1 MKPEDSSSSPK
12 TYAGH
17 RVDEHSRVVL
27 RFISDVARRAHGAPA
42 ADAHRAESVE
52 HESPRDDRGGRRR
65 RGFRYERIRLVLVPD
80 GERPRVLAAAGDGER
95 ARAIH
100 DQRAARVHV
109 DGRHVEHVR
118 RGVGGAGSTRTDPP
132 PRTERNPEPAGP
144 PSTLKP
150 PATRMDL
157 SATETEGD
165 TIHSVEEAAEREE
178 DFFVGRKDGR
188 DRSALAEPP
197 WSRCASPV
205 NATLSETS
213 KWTTPPPPG
222 ASPPPPS
229 PPRSPRA
236 NQPLEPAF

>member
-1 MKPEDSSSSPK
+1 MSDPASSPRPV
-12 TYAGH
+12 T
-17 RVDEHSRVVL
+17 VS
-27 RFISDVARRAHGAPA
+27 APA
-42 ADAHRAESVE
+42 PSTTSEPPESTRTVATLNTYDAAS
-52 HESPRDDRGGRRR
+52 
-65 RGFRYERIRLVLVPD
+65 
-80 GERPRVLAAAGDGER
+80 
-95 ARAIH
+95 
-100 DQRAARVHV
+100 
-109 DGRHVEHVR
+109 
-118 RGVGGAGSTRTDPP
+118 GGAGSTRTDPP

-150 PATRMDL
+150 PATRMVDL

-165 TIHSVEEAAEREE
+165 TIHSVDEAAEREE